1 MNYSELIQAYFER
14 SVALQWYWTIYVL
27 VIGGIVAFSTF
38 RLQRQLVTTILITIL
53 FACFAF
59 KNEGAI
65 EATAEEARAAVQIQ
79 SPINPSETL
88 TVYNLN
94 PALKSAVNLLDYNS
108 PNDRRYF
115 NAFALQIKI
124 DHAAQDSGL
133 VCHPDK
139 WVPEQVLWSDLLFER
154 QGMVARHQHD
164 QRLLTHRRVFE
175 IETRFS
181 SKKGQIQPAARER
194 VGQVR

>member
-65 EATAEEARAAVQIQ
+65 EATAEEREAIRAAC
-79 SPINPSETL
+79 
-88 TVYNLN
+88 
-94 PALKSAVNLLDYNS
+94 LDY
-108 PNDRRYF
+108 PEGGV
-115 NAFALQIKI
+115 NAVDVK
-124 DHAAQDSGL
+124 L
-133 VCHPDK
+133 VRAK
-139 WVPEQVLWSDLLFER
+139 L
-154 QGMVARHQHD
+154 
-164 QRLLTHRRVFE
+164 
-175 IETRFS
+175 
-181 SKKGQIQPAARER
+181 
-194 VGQVR
+194 